1 MKKLSRKLSIATLWS
16 LGLSV
21 IMGFIAA
28 NLIYY
33 GFTKN
38 KVDEQNAV
46 MAEEIADTLVVLS
59 AQKDAEQYLKSVGE
73 MGYQLLLVNQDGAL
87 ITFGDA
93 FEEQQIPKET
103 LQHILA
109 GQVYHGMQQ
118 FDGHNFFLE
127 HFSNNVQN
135 AIGIRVSYAETPY
148 AMFIRPNN
156 SNVFSDMHVILGSFL
171 GSIAIVSIIG
181 VYVLSRRLIRPI
193 SELTLATKAVA
204 NDNYTYPL
212 TIERDDE
219 IGELATSFRVMQAQ
233 LVHDAE
239 ARKAFISNVSHD
251 FQSPLLNIQGYASLL
266 RKDVADSLKPHA
278 EIIESE
284 AKRLSTLTKQLLL
297 LTSLEQAT
305 YPTHFQPFDLTAQLK
320 YLLRNLMWR
329 AEEKEIEVS
338 YQLAQVDY
346 NGDAELMYNVWENVL
361 SNAFKYTPPGGAVD
375 VVLEQKAQA
384 IEVTIRDTGIGL
396 SKTQQAQ
403 IFDRFY
409 RVDDARKKDGTG
421 LGLAIVDEIVRKHSG
436 EISIESKEQQGTA
449 VKIVLPC

>member
-1 MKKLSRKLSIATLWS
+1 MKKLSRKLSIATLWI
-16 LGLSV
+16 LVLSIIV
-21 IMGFIAA
+21 GFISA
-28 NLIYY
+28 NIIYY
-33 GFTKN
+33 GFTKQ

-59 AQKDAEQYLKSVGE
+59 SQKDAEQYLKSVGE
-73 MGYQLLLVNQDGAL
+73 MGYQLMLLNNQSD
-87 ITFGDA
+87 IIRFGGT
-93 FEEQQIPKET
+93 FEEEDVPKET
-103 LQHILA
+103 LAHILS
-109 GQVYHGMQQ
+109 GNVYHGMQQ

-127 HFSNNVQN
+127 HFSNNVLN
-135 AIGIRVSYAETPY
+135 TIGVRVLYDDEQY

-156 SNVFSDMHVILGSFL
+156 SNVFSDMHLILGSFL
-171 GSIAIVSIIG
+171 GSIALVSIVG

-266 RKDVADSLKPHA
+266 RKDVDDHLKPHA

-305 YPTHFQPFDLTAQLK
+305 YPTHFESFDLTAQLK

-329 AEEKEIEVS
+329 AEEKEIDVS
-338 YQLAQVDY
+338 YQLAQVSY
-346 NGDAELMYNVWENVL
+346 IGDAELMYNVWENVL
-361 SNAFKYTPPGGAVD
+361 SNAFKYTPAGGAVD
-375 VVLEQKAQA
+375 VVLEGKNQA
-384 IEVTIRDTGIGL
+384 IEVTIRDTGVGL
-396 SKTQQAQ
+396 SKEQQEQ
-403 IFDRFY
+403 VFERFY
-409 RVDDARKKDGTG
+409 RVDEARKKDGTG

-436 EISIESKEQQGTA
+436 EIQIESKEQQGTA
-449 VKIVLPC
+449 VKIVLPR